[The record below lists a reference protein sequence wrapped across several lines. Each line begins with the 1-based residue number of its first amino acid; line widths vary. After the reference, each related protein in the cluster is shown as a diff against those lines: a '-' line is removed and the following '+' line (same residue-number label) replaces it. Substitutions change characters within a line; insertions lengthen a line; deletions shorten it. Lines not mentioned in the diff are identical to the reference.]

1 MNGDRPNWG
10 WGEKEPV
17 AMFTE
22 AEIRSA
28 CKDFGLQDGDAD
40 TVIEQLNENRQNK
53 RAAGR
58 DPGDGGLS
66 EDHAES

>member
-40 TVIEQLNENRQNK
+40 TVIEQLNENRQSK

-58 DPGDGGLS
+58 DPGDGGSS
-66 EDHAES
+66 EDDAES

>member
-1 MNGDRPNWG
+1 
-10 WGEKEPV
+10 
-17 AMFTE
+17 MFTE

-66 EDHAES
+66 EDDAES

>member
-1 MNGDRPNWG
+1 
-10 WGEKEPV
+10 
-17 AMFTE
+17 MFTE

-40 TVIEQLNENRQNK
+40 TVIEQLNENRQSK

-58 DPGDGGLS
+58 DPGDGGPS
-66 EDHAES
+66 EDDAES

>member
-1 MNGDRPNWG
+1 
-10 WGEKEPV
+10 
-17 AMFTE
+17 MFTE

-40 TVIEQLNENRQNK
+40 TVIEQLNENRQSK

-58 DPGDGGLS
+58 DPGDGGSS
-66 EDHAES
+66 EDDAES